1 MGQLSGG
8 VYFILN
14 RKSRRFYVGSTK
26 CHFVRRWKAHII
38 DLEKGRHH
46 CQPLQR
52 AINKYSYDD
61 FYFLAMPIDANKRLE
76 IEQIIINEF
85 NKQLYNTCKIA
96 GCPNVVLSKESRHKI
111 SVAMSNRTISQETKN
126 RISKTLTGRNRGKEF
141 SKECSER
148 LKGKPLNIPEEKMF
162 RGKKVQR
169 IDTGEIFISATSA
182 SKSLGFANNSVTKS
196 ILRNRKSGGTFWKYI

>member
-1 MGQLSGG
+1 
-8 VYFILN
+8 
-14 RKSRRFYVGSTK
+14 
-26 CHFVRRWKAHII
+26 
-38 DLEKGRHH
+38 
-46 CQPLQR
+46 
-52 AINKYSYDD
+52 
-61 FYFLAMPIDANKRLE
+61 
-76 IEQIIINEF
+76 
-85 NKQLYNTCKIA
+85 
-96 GCPNVVLSKESRHKI
+96 
-111 SVAMSNRTISQETKN
+111 MSNRTISQETKN